1 MMILLILPLPPLH
14 LVMLFRFEEFT
25 MVRMGLSSPR
35 TLFLS
40 PSCNVVWTGR
50 KQKVLLVLVLS
61 PKLSFLQDLFRFGAE
76 KKRPKFSC
84 FPPSSLPHAMLFRLG
99 ENKGR
104 SFSSLSSPQT
114 LSLSLFLLLVM
125 LLRFGEN

>member
-1 MMILLILPLPPLH
+1 
-14 LVMLFRFEEFT
+14 MLFRFEEFT

-40 PSCNVVWTGR
+40 SSCNVVWTGR

-61 PKLSFLQDLFRFGAE
+61 PKLSFLQDLFRFGAKKKGQSSHASLQALSLMQCCLDWE
-76 KKRPKFSC
+76 KTKEG
-84 FPPSSLPHAMLFRLG
+84 PSPHCPLL
-99 ENKGR
+99 K
-104 SFSSLSSPQT
+104 P
-114 LSLSLFLLLVM
+114 SLSLFLLLVM